1 MGMIFN
7 IVSVLFGLLALPVAL
22 VGLVPFFGLANYLA
36 IPIAVVGAVIGML
49 SGHKS
54 GRNFNIFVLIV
65 AAIRLM
71 LGGGLL

>member
-1 MGMIFN
+1 MGMIVN
-7 IVSVLFGLLALPVAL
+7 IISILVGLVALPVAL

-36 IPIAVVGAVIGML
+36 IPIAVVGGVIGL
-49 SGHKS
+49 VSGHKT

-65 AAIRLM
+65 AVIRLM

>member
-7 IVSVLFGLLALPVAL
+7 VISVLFGLLALPVAL

>member
-1 MGMIFN
+1 MIFN
-7 IVSVLFGLLALPVAL
+7 IVSVLVGLVALPVAL

-36 IPIAVVGAVIGML
+36 IPIAVVGAALGML
-49 SGHKS
+49 SGHRS

>member
-7 IVSVLFGLLALPVAL
+7 IVSVLVGLVALPVAL

-36 IPIAVVGAVIGML
+36 IPIAVVGAALGML
-49 SGHKS
+49 SGHRS